1 MDLCLW
7 PVNVSGELRN
17 ARNVLMICI
26 VRFCRMNNQ
35 YSIDDSLDLCPSVS
49 SLSESRSFI
58 AKALEE
64 YKVTRAAN
72 CWTGSDWTGPGTNNA
87 DKALFCST
95 CSCR

>member
-17 ARNVLMICI
+17 ARRILLMICI
-26 VRFCRMNNQ
+26 VRFCRIVNHYNT
-35 YSIDDSLDLCPSVS
+35 IDGLDLCPSVL
-49 SLSESRSFI
+49 SLNESRSFT

-72 CWTGSDWTGPGTNNA
+72 RRTGSDW
-87 DKALFCST
+87 
-95 CSCR
+95 